1 MESMYMVKKAE
12 VNMEYLETGEG
23 NHMTLQDVF
32 GKAQGAPFTFGM
44 AEILPSEGIEFD
56 YDDDGAICICLEGT
70 ISLTDKATGK
80 TSEFAEGDIVYIPQ
94 EKGKVIVWNSTSYTK
109 FAYATYPH
117 WR

>member
-1 MESMYMVKKAE
+1 MKNLFMVKKAD

-32 GKAQGAPFTFGM
+32 GKEQGAPFTFGM
-44 AEILPSEGIEFD
+44 AEIEPSVGIEFD
-56 YDDDGAICICLEGT
+56 YDSDGAICIGLEGVIT
-70 ISLTDKATGK
+70 LTDKATLE
-80 TSEFAEGDIVYIPQ
+80 TFTFAEGDIVYIPQ
-94 EKGKVIVWNSTSYTK
+94 EKGKVIIWNSDAYSK